1 MYFPL
6 SKLHP
11 QTPVWD
17 SALIT
22 DLDVLIGCC
31 RALEPRLP
39 GLASCPHP
47 PTLVLLL
54 SGWSEEQAAFPLL
67 KKVTHWRSKV
77 WVLRGCLRSQFLTTR
92 WSRSSLALFSQ
103 HQLTIGA
110 IQTHTDTYMY
120 IFHVDANICPLV

>member
-31 RALEPRLP
+31 RALGAKIAWP
-39 GLASCPHP
+39 GFMPPP

-54 SGWSEEQAAFPLL
+54 SGRSEAQAAFPLL

-77 WVLRGCLRSQFLTTR
+77 WVLRGCLRSQFLNNK
-92 WSRSSLALFSQ
+92 
-103 HQLTIGA
+103 
-110 IQTHTDTYMY
+110 M
-120 IFHVDANICPLV
+120 V